1 MISVLDSLVLVGFG
15 GIFAALMICLGHVL
29 HMRYLDRKLIKPV
42 SKQTQQLPVVKP

>member
-15 GIFAALMICLGHVL
+15 GGLMLFGILAGCVV

-42 SKQTQQLPVVKP
+42 SKQTQQLPAVKP